1 MRTARLREWLLG
13 EIPVPTE
20 YLESIRRM
28 RLRRYQHM
36 SSIAAVFSLLAAIML
51 TITFWNDA
59 VMPVVSMWC
68 VASAILAAMRIRDS
82 AREAPDTLEELN
94 RYEYTA
100 TRHTVIS
107 GAVWGVLLVALIV
120 STGGGQDWFLGVLAT
135 SVLFIGA
142 LLHASFPRAALG
154 YSRLIT
160 VGVLTGLILA
170 GGHALI
176 GSTVLIVGSLLA
188 VQRFS
193 AMNHANLVRRQIAAN
208 DLSESNETIS
218 LLLSDFESHSADW
231 LWRTNES
238 GCIVQPSERFAEA
251 SGLPYSQLAGAHIA
265 ALLTDESARDLEA
278 LLAERRAFTDVV
290 VELYGS
296 DSRRWWSLSGQP
308 IPSGGYRGV
317 CSDITQHRRNEASIA
332 FFKQHDELTGL
343 PNRATLIDQLG
354 AAARRYEECGEPYA
368 LFHIDLDNFKSINDT
383 LGHPAGDAFLRALAQ
398 RLQSCLDD
406 RIFVVRPGGDEFA
419 VLAMNCP
426 RDEAERVGD
435 VLLDTMLAPINLD
448 GNEIMVSGSV
458 GVALAPDDGLE
469 PVVLMKNAEL
479 ALYRAK
485 AHGRGCARFFETS
498 MDEDARS
505 RAELENGL
513 RSAISNDDMDLYFQ
527 PLVHTRTGE
536 VAGYETLLR
545 WNRPGHGL
553 VSPAT
558 FIACAEETGIIVPL
572 GEWVIRKA
580 IEEAAAWKDEVSVAI
595 NLSPTQM
602 GNPSLVSTV
611 MNALASSQLDPS
623 RLEIEITETVLM
635 NETEQNLRTL
645 HQLKKLGVR
654 IALDD
659 FGTGFSSL
667 SYLRAF
673 PFDKLKIDQCFVRD
687 IETSPENQA
696 IVRSVVTLARDLGM
710 NITAEGVENEA
721 QATILAGL
729 GCKQVQGYLYSRP
742 VPATE
747 LEKKPF
753 AEQPDRKVL
762 QFSSNRTSSRH

>member
-1 MRTARLREWLLG
+1 MRTAKLREWLLG
-13 EIPVPTE
+13 EIPVPAA

-28 RLRRYQHM
+28 RLRRYQHT

-51 TITFWNDA
+51 TVTFWSDPA
-59 VMPVVSMWC
+59 MPVVSMWC
-68 VASAILAAMRIRDS
+68 AANGMLAVLRLRDS
-82 AREAPDTLEELN
+82 AREPPETLEDLH

-107 GAVWGVLLVALIV
+107 GAVWGVLLVALILSASV
-120 STGGGQDWFLGVLAT
+120 DRDWFLGVLAT
-135 SVLFIGA
+135 SVLCIGA

-154 YSRLIT
+154 YSGLIT
-160 VGVLTGLILA
+160 LGVLAALILS
-170 GGHALI
+170 GDRTFL
-176 GSTVLIVGSLLA
+176 GSAMIIIGSLLA

-193 AMNHANLVRRQIAAN
+193 AMNHANLVKRQIAAN

-231 LWRTNES
+231 LWRTDES
-238 GCIVQPSERFAEA
+238 GCVVQPSERFAEA
-251 SGLPYSQLAGAHIA
+251 AELPYAQLEGAHIA
-265 ALLTDESARDLEA
+265 ALLTDESARELEEV
-278 LLAERRAFTDVV
+278 LAERRAFTDLV
-290 VELYGS
+290 VELYS
-296 DSRRWWSLSGQP
+296 ADSRRWWSMSGQP
-308 IPSGGYRGV
+308 VATGGYRGV
-317 CSDITQHRRNEASIA
+317 CSDITQQRRNEASIA
-332 FFKQHDELTGL
+332 FFKQHDDLTGL
-343 PNRATLIDQLG
+343 PNRAMLIEKLE
-354 AAARRYEECGEPYA
+354 AATARYEECGEPYA

-383 LGHPAGDAFLRALAQ
+383 MGHPSGDALLRAVAQ
-398 RLQSCLDD
+398 RLRRCLED
-406 RIFVVRPGGDEFA
+406 RIYIVRPGGDEFA
-419 VLAMNCP
+419 VLALDCP
-426 RDEAERVGD
+426 RSEAERLGD
-435 VLLDTMLAPINLD
+435 VLSDAMLAPLTLD
-448 GNEIMVSGSV
+448 GRQIMISGSI
-458 GVALAPDDGLE
+458 GVAMAPDDGVE

-479 ALYRAK
+479 ALYQAK
-485 AHGRGCARFFETS
+485 AHGRGCARFFEAS

-505 RAELENGL
+505 RAELETGL
-513 RSAISNDDMDLYFQ
+513 RSAIANDDMDLYFQ
-527 PLVHTRTGE
+527 PLVDTRTGE
-536 VAGYETLLR
+536 VTGYETLLR

-572 GEWVIRKA
+572 GEWVVRKA

-602 GNPSLVSTV
+602 GNPSLIPTV
-611 MNALASSQLDPS
+611 VNALASSQLDPS

-635 NETEQNLRTL
+635 NETEQNLKTL

-729 GCKQVQGYLYSRP
+729 GCRNVQGYLYSRP
-742 VPATE
+742 IPASE

-753 AEQPDRKVL
+753 CEQPERKIL
-762 QFSSNRTSSRH
+762 QFSDHRSGWRR